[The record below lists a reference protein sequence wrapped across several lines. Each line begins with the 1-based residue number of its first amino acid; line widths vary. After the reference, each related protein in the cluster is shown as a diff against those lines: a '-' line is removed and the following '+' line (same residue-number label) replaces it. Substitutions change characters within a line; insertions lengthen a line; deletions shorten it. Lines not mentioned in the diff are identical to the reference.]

1 MKMKKMPNREYAHV
15 PHHAHNHIR
24 QPKSDRIFYAIVY
37 TVITLLTISVLDP
50 LIYVVSASLSSA
62 AAINSGRMWLW
73 PVDIDFIGYK
83 YVLKYKYVWVGYR
96 NTIFYTLTHAFLG
109 ICMCLIC
116 AYPLARRGLR
126 FKGCL
131 TFLFTFTMLFS
142 GGMIPGYLL
151 MKNLRLLDTVWAIII
166 PGSLSVYNMIVTR
179 TFIQSNIPEEL
190 LEAARI
196 DGCSDAKFF
205 FKMVLPLSKTIIAV
219 LALMY
224 ASAMWNSYFSA
235 FLYLKTKDLYPLQI
249 FLRQILVQANFD
261 SEMLDP
267 DALEQM
273 QNLQQILK
281 YAIIVVSTAPMV
293 LFYPFVQKYFEKGV
307 MIGSLKG

>member
-1 MKMKKMPNREYAHV
+1 MG
-15 PHHAHNHIR
+15 
-24 QPKSDRIFYAIVY
+24 
-37 TVITLLTISVLDP
+37 T
-50 LIYVVSASLSSA
+50 
-62 AAINSGRMWLW
+62 AINVVLTVCAAFALSKKTLPGRNL
-73 PVDIDFIGYK
+73 F
-83 YVLKYKYVWVGYR
+83 
-96 NTIFYTLTHAFLG
+96 
-109 ICMCLIC
+109 
-116 AYPLARRGLR
+116 
-126 FKGCL
+126 

-151 MKNLRLLDTVWAIII
+151 MKNLKLLDTVWAIII

>member
-1 MKMKKMPNREYAHV
+1 
-15 PHHAHNHIR
+15 
-24 QPKSDRIFYAIVY
+24 
-37 TVITLLTISVLDP
+37 
-50 LIYVVSASLSSA
+50 
-62 AAINSGRMWLW
+62 
-73 PVDIDFIGYK
+73 
-83 YVLKYKYVWVGYR
+83 
-96 NTIFYTLTHAFLG
+96 
-109 ICMCLIC
+109 MC
-116 AYPLARRGLR
+116 
-126 FKGCL
+126 
-131 TFLFTFTMLFS
+131 
-142 GGMIPGYLL
+142 
-151 MKNLRLLDTVWAIII
+151 
-166 PGSLSVYNMIVTR
+166 
-179 TFIQSNIPEEL
+179 
-190 LEAARI
+190 
-196 DGCSDAKFF
+196 F
-205 FKMVLPLSKTIIAV
+205 FKMVLPRSKTIIAV

>member
-1 MKMKKMPNREYAHV
+1 MKKSILDSKGDRLYYFVVYAV
-15 PHHAHNHIR
+15 L
-24 QPKSDRIFYAIVY
+24 
-37 TVITLLTISVLDP
+37 TLMVLMVLYP

-62 AAINSGRMWLW
+62 YAVKSGKVWLW
-73 PVDIDFIGYK
+73 PVDFSMDSYRGI
-83 YVLKYKYVWVGYR
+83 LKYKSIWLGYR

-126 FKGCL
+126 FKGFL

>member
-1 MKMKKMPNREYAHV
+1 MRLKKIPGWEYPEV
-15 PHHAHNHIR
+15 PHHACNRIKHS
-24 QPKSDRIFYAIVY
+24 KGDRIFYAIIY
-37 TVITLLTISVLDP
+37 TVITLLTIIVLYP
-50 LIYVVSASLSSA
+50 LIYVVSASISSA

-73 PVDIDFIGYK
+73 PVDIDFVGYK
-83 YVLKYKYVWVGYR
+83 YVLQYKYVWIGYR
-96 NTIFYTLTHAFLG
+96 NTIFYTVAHAFLG

-126 FKGCL
+126 FKGFL

-142 GGMIPGYLL
+142 GGMIPSYLL
-151 MKNLRLLDTVWAIII
+151 MKNIGLLDTVWAIII

-190 LEAARI
+190 LEASRI
-196 DGCSDAKFF
+196 DGCSDVKFF
-205 FKMVLPLSKTIIAV
+205 FRILLPLSKTIIAV

-224 ASAMWNSYFSA
+224 ASGMWNSYFNA
-235 FLYLKTKDLYPLQI
+235 FLYLKTKNLYPLQI
-249 FLRQILVQANFD
+249 FLRQILVNANFD

-293 LFYPFVQKYFEKGV
+293 LLYPFVQKYFEKGV

>member
-1 MKMKKMPNREYAHV
+1 MTTRESR
-15 PHHAHNHIR
+15 N
-24 QPKSDRIFYAIVY
+24 DRIFQWGVYFLTALICIV
-37 TVITLLTISVLDP
+37 TLYP
-50 LIYVVSASLSSA
+50 LIYAVSASLSSPEH
-62 AAINSGRMWLW
+62 ILSGKVWLW
-73 PVDIDFIGYK
+73 PVDLTFDAYRRVFASNDIMI
-83 YVLKYKYVWVGYR
+83 GYR

-126 FKGCL
+126 FKGFL

>member
-1 MKMKKMPNREYAHV
+1 MKMFNQSRAKVHVNPRNR
-15 PHHAHNHIR
+15 IK
-24 QPKSDRIFYAIVY
+24 QPKSDRIFYAIIY
-37 TVITLLTISVLDP
+37 TIITLLTISVVYP
-50 LIYVVSASLSSA
+50 LIYIVSASISSA
-62 AAINSGRMWLW
+62 AAITSGRMWLW

-83 YVLKYKYVWVGYR
+83 YVLKYKYVWIGYR
-96 NTIFYTLTHAFLG
+96 NTLFYTLMHTAMG
-109 ICMCLIC
+109 VSMCLIC

-126 FKGCL
+126 FKGFL

-142 GGMIPGYLL
+142 GGMIPSYLL
-151 MKNLRLLDTVWAIII
+151 MRSLGLLDTIWAIII

-179 TFIQSNIPEEL
+179 TFIQTNIPEEL

-205 FKMVLPLSKTIIAV
+205 FRIVLPLSKTIIAV
-219 LALMY
+219 LGLMF

-281 YAIIVVSTAPMV
+281 YAIIVVSTAPMI
-293 LFYPFVQKYFEKGV
+293 LLYPFVQKYFEKGV

>member
-1 MKMKKMPNREYAHV
+1 MSKK
-15 PHHAHNHIR
+15 HAIR
-24 QPKSDRIFYAIVY
+24 DPRSDRVLYAVSGAILFLF
-37 TVITLLTISVLDP
+37 TLTIIYP
-50 LIYVVSASLSSA
+50 LIFIVSCSFSSGVA
-62 AAINSGRMWLW
+62 VATGRVYLW
-73 PVDIDFIGYK
+73 PVGFTLDGYK
-83 YVLKYKYVWVGYR
+83 AVFSYARVLVGYR
-96 NTIFYTLTHAFLG
+96 NTLFYTLVGT
-109 ICMCLIC
+109 LINVTLTLIT
-116 AYPLARRGLR
+116 AYPLAMPGMQGKRLY
-126 FKGCL
+126 L
-131 TFLFTFTMLFS
+131 FLFTFTMFFS
-142 GGMIPGYLL
+142 GGLVPTYLL
-151 MKNLRLLDTVWAIII
+151 VSRLRMTNTVWAMLI
-166 PGSLSVYNMIVTR
+166 PGALSVYNMIVTR

-267 DALEQM
+267 DTLEQM

-307 MIGSLKG
+307 MIGSLTG